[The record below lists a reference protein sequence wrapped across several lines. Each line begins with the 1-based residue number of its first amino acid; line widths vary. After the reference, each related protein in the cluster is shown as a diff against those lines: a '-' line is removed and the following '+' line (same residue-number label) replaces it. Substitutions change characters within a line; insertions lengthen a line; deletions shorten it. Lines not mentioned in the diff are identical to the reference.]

1 MQEIEVN
8 TEDPKSARNATVK
21 IQMADNV
28 SELMEQFGADVVF
41 SHAKRSII
49 IAMQTSLRGAIKASK
64 TDDEIQSLANDW
76 KPGLKKPAKSP
87 LEKIKEELS
96 RLSPEDRKRIA
107 REIREREKAA

>member
-1 MQEIEVN
+1 MNEIEVA
-8 TEDPKSARNATVK
+8 TEDPKTSRNATVK
-21 IQMADNV
+21 MQMAENI

-49 IAMQTSLRGAIKASK
+49 IALQTSLRGAIKGGKS
-64 TDDEIQSLANDW
+64 DEEVQALANDW

-87 LEKIKEELS
+87 LEKIKEELA

-107 REIREREKAA
+107 SEIRGREKTA